1 MRPTMLPA
9 FQHQFWL
16 GLRDVSP
23 LAIGVAVYGLAFGLL
38 AAQAGMSELQVGAMG
53 GLVFAGS
60 SQIIAVERMS
70 AGAGA
75 AAAIIAGL
83 ALNLRLILITAS
95 IRDIYRGLPW
105 WRVVL
110 GAHFASDENWALL
123 LARRARGQEAGYW
136 YLVGAGAGLM
146 VTWICASVAG
156 VAFASTIPEPRAL
169 GMDFAFAAAFIT
181 IMRSLWRGRTDL
193 LPWAVSAVGVA
204 ALVMTET
211 IAASWAIIIGGLVG
225 AAVASIRAH
234 D

>member
-1 MRPTMLPA
+1 
-9 FQHQFWL
+9 
-16 GLRDVSP
+16 VSP

-53 GLVFAGS
+53 TLVFAGS
-60 SQIIAVERMS
+60 SQIIAVERLT

-75 AAAIIAGL
+75 TAAIVAGL

-95 IRDIYRGLPW
+95 IRDLYRGLPW
-105 WRVVL
+105 WRVAL

-123 LARRARGQEAGYW
+123 LARRAEGREAGYW

-146 VTWICASVAG
+146 VTWISASVAG
-156 VAFASTIPEPRAL
+156 VALAAAIPEPRAL
-169 GMDFAFAAAFIT
+169 GMDCAFAAAFIA
-181 IMRSLWRGRTDL
+181 IMRSLWRGRADL
-193 LPWAVSAVGVA
+193 LPWSVSACGVA

-211 IAASWAIIIGGLVG
+211 LAASWAIIIGGLAG
-225 AAVASIRAH
+225 AAIASIRAH

>member
-1 MRPTMLPA
+1 MVPA
-9 FQHQFWL
+9 FRHQFWL

-60 SQIIAVERMS
+60 SQIIAVERLT
-70 AGAGA
+70 AGASA
-75 AAAIIAGL
+75 TAAIIAGL

-95 IRDIYRGLPW
+95 IRDIYHGLPW
-105 WRVVL
+105 WRVIL

-136 YLVGAGAGLM
+136 YLVGAGVGLM

-156 VAFASTIPEPRAL
+156 VAFASAIPEPRAL
-169 GMDFAFAAAFIT
+169 GMDFAFAAAFIA
-181 IMRSLWRGRTDL
+181 IMRSLWRGRVDL
-193 LPWAVSAVGVA
+193 LPWSVSAFGVA
-204 ALVMTET
+204 ALVMTGT
-211 IAASWAIIIGGLVG
+211 VAASWAIIIGGLVG